1 MTRTILLTIAA
12 LMVAPAAAQD
22 YTDADGI
29 RYTLNCSADGYVL
42 APENS
47 GTVLYLGKS
56 CDALHG
62 EHGAGKWCWANG
74 GFVAELADDRV
85 NFPRQ
90 ELVCDP
96 APDFAESCRC

>member
-1 MTRTILLTIAA
+1 M
-12 LMVAPAAAQD
+12 
-22 YTDADGI
+22 
-29 RYTLNCSADGYVL
+29 
-42 APENS
+42 
-47 GTVLYLGKS
+47 LYLGKS